1 MIKWLNIFEALM
13 KKPDTYN
20 VLKSKAAAAAAT
32 IVVIVI
38 TWIFAKN
45 E

>member
-1 MIKWLNIFEALM
+1 M